1 MSAKGEAKARMTRG
15 STIAHEADGAVQRLP
30 TWDTEAD
37 E

>member
-15 STIAHEADGAVQRLP
+15 STVAQNADRAVHRLP